1 MKIITILFA
10 LFLIFAFLFVMA
22 WLIVEWGKRDMARE
36 KQYEAEYRAIKFM
49 IENSEVNKLNF
60 ERIDLKLAN
69 LKYLPYKDLEK
80 TDVLIREFYLK
91 FDKVFIEKYIEK

>member
-69 LKYLPYKDLEK
+69 LKYLPYKNLEK

>member
-1 MKIITILFA
+1 
-10 LFLIFAFLFVMA
+10 
-22 WLIVEWGKRDMARE
+22 MARE

-49 IENSEVNKLNF
+49 IENSEVDKLNF

>member
-1 MKIITILFA
+1 
-10 LFLIFAFLFVMA
+10 
-22 WLIVEWGKRDMARE
+22 MARE
-36 KQYEAEYRAIKFM
+36 KQYEADYRAIKFM
-49 IENSEVNKLNF
+49 IENMEVNKLNF

-69 LKYLPYKDLEK
+69 LKHLPYKNLEK

>member
-1 MKIITILFA
+1 MKILTILFA
-10 LFLIFAFLFVMA
+10 LFLLLAFLAVMA
-22 WLIVEWGKRDMARE
+22 WMIAEWGKRDMARE

-69 LKYLPYKDLEK
+69 LKYLPYKNLEK
-80 TDVLIREFYLK
+80 TNVLYTEFIRKFEKVLI
-91 FDKVFIEKYIEK
+91 EKHLNN

>member
-1 MKIITILFA
+1 MKILTILFA

-69 LKYLPYKDLEK
+69 LKYLPYKNLEK

>member
-1 MKIITILFA
+1 MKILTILFA
-10 LFLIFAFLFVMA
+10 LFLLLAFLAVMA
-22 WLIVEWGKRDMARE
+22 WMIAEWGKRDMARE
-36 KQYEAEYRAIKFM
+36 KQYESEYRAIKFM
-49 IENSEVNKLNF
+49 IENSEVDKLNF

-69 LKYLPYKDLEK
+69 LKHLPYKNLEK

>member
-1 MKIITILFA
+1 MKILTILFA
-10 LFLIFAFLFVMA
+10 LFLLLAFLAVMA

-36 KQYEAEYRAIKFM
+36 KQYESEYRAIKFM
-49 IENSEVNKLNF
+49 IENSEVDKLNF

-91 FDKVFIEKYIEK
+91 FGKVLIEKHLNN

>member
-10 LFLIFAFLFVMA
+10 LFLIFAFLYVMA

-49 IENSEVNKLNF
+49 IENSEVDKLNF

>member
-49 IENSEVNKLNF
+49 IENSEVDKLNF

-69 LKYLPYKDLEK
+69 LKHLPYKDLEK
-80 TDVLIREFYLK
+80 TYVLYTEFIRKFEKVLI
-91 FDKVFIEKYIEK
+91 EKHLNN

>member
-69 LKYLPYKDLEK
+69 LKHLPYKNLEK

>member
-1 MKIITILFA
+1 MKILTILFA

-22 WLIVEWGKRDMARE
+22 WLIVEWGKCDMARE

-69 LKYLPYKDLEK
+69 LKYLPYKNLEK